1 MKKVE
6 EAFLYKIEREGS
18 ITKKYLIDV
27 TELEKGPIGHK
38 NIFISAKTVD
48 GDKVDKQIT
57 YFISVEKVKVS
68 WNVENK
74 INGKTYREHKT
85 ETYSIKSYSP
95 EYIKFMY
102 ANSAKKKVIRE
113 FEFYGNF
120 IIKGKVFCED
130 NAINIVSHIVSQN
143 LDEGTITTSDNETL
157 FLDWLSIGT
166 IFQTELETLQKM
178 LYNPKEMF
186 IPFLNTYAIKL
197 FQEEPNLRIM
207 LMEML
212 YRMGTH
218 QKNNFFFANH

>member
-68 WNVENK
+68 WTVENK

-85 ETYSIKSYSP
+85 ETYSIKSYSS

-113 FEFYGNF
+113 FEIYGNF

-130 NAINIVSHIVSQN
+130 NAINIVSHIV
-143 LDEGTITTSDNETL
+143 
-157 FLDWLSIGT
+157 
-166 IFQTELETLQKM
+166 
-178 LYNPKEMF
+178 
-186 IPFLNTYAIKL
+186 
-197 FQEEPNLRIM
+197 
-207 LMEML
+207 
-212 YRMGTH
+212 
-218 QKNNFFFANH
+218 